1 MPQPSPGTQ
10 QFCLNSVF
18 FPLCVPLHCP
28 KSTTARRVLKT
39 RGAKRAFVPLP
50 HFPVRGSELRVKFL
64 LEPKMIHLSKTAILV
79 GPSIYHC
86 PCVPAWA
93 WYQRRVKITLPALKK
108 CCRKHP
114 MCLAKFYS
122 WASYFPPQQ
131 SVPPP

>member
-50 HFPVRGSELRVKFL
+50 HFLVRGSELRVKFL
-64 LEPKMIHLSKTAILV
+64 LEPKAIHLSKTAILV
-79 GPSIYHC
+79 GPSYIT
-86 PCVPAWA
+86 PTAWA
-93 WYQRRVKITLPALKK
+93 WYQRRVKVTLPVLKK
-108 CCRKHP
+108 RCRKHP
-114 MCLAKFYS
+114 MCLAKVYS
-122 WASYFPPQQ
+122 WTSYFPPQQ